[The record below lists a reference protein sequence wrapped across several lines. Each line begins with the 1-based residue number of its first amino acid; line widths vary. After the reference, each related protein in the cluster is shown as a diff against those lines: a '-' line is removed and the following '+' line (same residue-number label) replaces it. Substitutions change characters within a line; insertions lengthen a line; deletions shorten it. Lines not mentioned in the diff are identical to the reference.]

1 LGIWQRRGKIM
12 TLEGWLSRTDII
24 GGNHLMAS
32 HTGGGQHRPPSGR
45 ALLMGCGSVGGVIGG
60 GVLR

>member
-1 LGIWQRRGKIM
+1 M
-12 TLEGWLSRTDII
+12 TLEEWLSRTDII

-45 ALLMGCGSVGGVIGG
+45 VLLMGCGSVGGVIGG